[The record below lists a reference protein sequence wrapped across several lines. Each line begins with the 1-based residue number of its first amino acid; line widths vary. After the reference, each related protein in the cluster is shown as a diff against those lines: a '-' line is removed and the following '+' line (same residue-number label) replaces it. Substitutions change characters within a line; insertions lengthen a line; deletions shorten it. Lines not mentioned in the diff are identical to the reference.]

1 MYQPL
6 PLGTSETVRFS
17 GQADRQDVVLEVD
30 LLVHLDE
37 RDVVAQRHVVV
48 RRVRHDLD
56 DLPLNG
62 GLLVQPGDA
71 DPGSSV
77 D

>member
-1 MYQPL
+1 M
-6 PLGTSETVRFS
+6 
-17 GQADRQDVVLEVD
+17 LEVD

-37 RDVVAQRHVVV
+37 RDVVAQRHVAV